1 MKYKLIAID
10 MDGTLLDKE
19 EKVPE
24 ENREAIIRATEMGIK
39 VVIST
44 GRIFT
49 SAVYYAKLVGVTT
62 PIIACNGAYI
72 SEYDR
77 ENVLLQHPIRQED
90 MEKLIEVFEKNNLY
104 YHFYDNKNF
113 YTTDLDYNSL
123 KYYEWNKNQTK
134 ENKININLV
143 ENSIE
148 FIKKNNIEVYKIVI
162 MDDDIERINNIRKE
176 LSVYKNIEIVSSW
189 QGSLDIMY
197 KGVSKGKALKE
208 LCNIYGINKE
218 EVIAI
223 GDNENDLSMLEFA
236 GTSVAMG
243 NGIDLVKEYADFVT
257 ETNDNNGVAKAIE
270 KYIFK

>member
-19 EKVPE
+19 EKVSE
-24 ENREAIIRATEMGIK
+24 KNKEAIKRATEKGVK

-49 SAVYYAKLVGVTT
+49 SAIYYAKLIGIMT

-77 ENVLLQHPIRQED
+77 ENVLLQHPINQED
-90 MEKLIEVFEKNNLY
+90 MEKLIEIFEKNNLY
-104 YHFYDNKNF
+104 YHFYDNENF

-123 KYYEWNKNQTK
+123 KYYEWNKKQK
-134 ENKININLV
+134 EENKININVLKNPV
-143 ENSIE
+143 EY
-148 FIKKNNIEVYKIVI
+148 IKKNNVKVYKVVI
-162 MDDDIERINNIRKE
+162 MDEDIEKITNIREE
-176 LSVYKNIEIVSSW
+176 LSLYENIEVVSSW
-189 QGSLDIMY
+189 HGSLDIMY

-208 LCNIYGINKE
+208 LCKIYGISRE

-236 GTSVAMG
+236 GTSVAME
-243 NGIDLVKEYADFVT
+243 NGIDLVKEYADIVT

-270 KYIFK
+270 KLIL